1 MPVDVDAGTPGGIP
15 GASDN
20 DALSWRSGLTGTDLD
35 QFVDLDF
42 AGDLAYRRSRSMFF
56 VQCECMLRRT
66 TLNITSMLCR
76 PLNARAAMADVPERM
91 RYKFSTV
98 VRDGAI
104 ELMRTGCSKTVAGQ
118 ETKILDVPCKAH
130 GNIRIDKESGHI
142 ANPAGKTK
150 AHDILNSVDAN
161 NLIPSL
167 AARSLQIAL
176 EHMRTDPLFY
186 NKHGAPV
193 FADNMGTYFNSTHN
207 RNGGI
212 TTRVGANLLYG
223 PGGMPATNNAVE
235 SSNKT
240 EHGNLH
246 FRRPIQTHLPRIMA
260 SQGLLS
266 KTQKD
271 FSDDVRSDVFHQDMW
286 IFARCIM
293 DFMPYLGWDDIR
305 YNVLDSAI
313 EVLLPVERLSAAC
326 LQCLDSDEGMA
337 RQIDF
342 ATDLTTEQE
351 LAMLV
356 PTFHTV
362 AWAVAEQQ
370 PQEKHGKLH
379 NAIKSAA
386 ELRDFLLRPCSDGR
400 GSWVQQLV
408 DLFERGSEVL
418 RDADWSYWEQLH
430 TAFAVLLPLRGETV
444 IRTYLQRLER
454 GLRTHASLSLV
465 CVYVALYAP
474 MTP

>member
-1 MPVDVDAGTPGGIP
+1 M
-15 GASDN
+15 
-20 DALSWRSGLTGTDLD
+20 
-35 QFVDLDF
+35 
-42 AGDLAYRRSRSMFF
+42 
-56 VQCECMLRRT
+56 
-66 TLNITSMLCR
+66 
-76 PLNARAAMADVPERM
+76 
-91 RYKFSTV
+91 
-98 VRDGAI
+98 
-104 ELMRTGCSKTVAGQ
+104 CSNTVAAQ
-118 ETKILDVPCKAH
+118 QTKILDVPCKAH

-186 NKHGAPV
+186 NKHGASV
-193 FADNMGTYFNSTHN
+193 FADRMGTYFNSTHN
-207 RNGGI
+207 RNGGL

-271 FSDDVRSDVFHQDMW
+271 FSDDVRSDVFHQDTW

-293 DFMPYLGWDDIR
+293 DFMPYLGWDNIR

-362 AWAVAEQQ
+362 AWAVAAQQ
-370 PQEKHGKLH
+370 PHEKHGKLH

-408 DLFERGSEVL
+408 DLFERGAEVL
-418 RDADWSYWEQLH
+418 RDTDWSYWEQLH
-430 TAFAVLLPLRGETV
+430 TAFAVLLPLRGEAV

-454 GLRTHASLSLV
+454 GLSTHSCLSPA
-465 CVYVALYAP
+465 CVHVALYAP